1 MEEYN
6 LKEAID
12 ILEKEKNIDREILL
26 NTIED
31 SLAAASKKYF
41 QRLYPDTPV
50 DINVVLNRE
59 TCDWGIFLGR
69 EVIEDDLELISPVTE
84 VHYSD
89 AKNVDDTAEI
99 GDIVYIE
106 EKNIKFGHIIVQ
118 NARGVIIQT
127 LREQEKNSLYNE
139 FKSKEHTVVVGTV
152 GRRLRKAT
160 NIELSNR
167 AQAIL
172 LDSDRIKGENLKS
185 GQNVKVYIEEV
196 VETSKGP
203 KIRVSRGSP
212 NLVRIL
218 FENEVEEIRDGIV
231 EIKSIAREAG
241 SRTKMAVV
249 SNDSNID
256 AVGSCLG
263 VNSVRVNSVV
273 DQLNGEK
280 IDIVNWDEDASTF
293 IDNALS
299 PAKSVAIVADE
310 DIKEAL
316 VIVPDT
322 QLSLAIGKEGQNAR
336 LAVKLTGY
344 KIDIKSETQAV
355 EAGIYDDLGLEYD
368 KAKYANIK
376 KEVEENEA
384 LNEKVNEETVDAS
397 NEVNEEGKDSE

>member
-1 MEEYN
+1 MDEYN

-12 ILEKEKNIDREILL
+12 ILEKEKNIDREVLL

-31 SLAAASKKYF
+31 SLTNASKKYF
-41 QRLYPDTPV
+41 ARLYPNTPV
-50 DINVVLNRE
+50 DINVVLDRN
-59 TCDWGIFLGR
+59 TCDWGIFLGK
-69 EVIEDDLELISPVTE
+69 EVVEDNDTLVSDVTE
-84 VHYSD
+84 VHLSD
-89 AKNVDDTAEI
+89 AKQVDPEATI

-139 FKSKEHTVVVGTV
+139 FKAKEHTVVVGTV
-152 GRRLRKAT
+152 GRRLKHAT

-172 LDSDRIKGENLKS
+172 LDSDRIRGEQLKA

-196 VETSKGP
+196 VESSKGP
-203 KIRVSRGSP
+203 KIRVSRGTP
-212 NLVRIL
+212 ELVRIL
-218 FENEVEEIRDGIV
+218 FTNEVEEIKDGIV

-249 SNDSNID
+249 SHDSNID

-263 VNSVRVNSVV
+263 VNSIRVNSVV

-280 IDIVNWDEDASTF
+280 IDIVSWDEDASTF

-310 DIKEAL
+310 DTNEAL
-316 VIVPDT
+316 VIVPDS

-336 LAVKLTGY
+336 LAVKLTGF

-368 KAKYANIK
+368 KEKFKNIK
-376 KEVEENEA
+376 KAVEEE
-384 LNEKVNEETVDAS
+384 EKEHKAEEESA
-397 NEVNEEGKDSE
+397 EE

>member
-1 MEEYN
+1 MEDYN
-6 LKEAID
+6 LKDAID
-12 ILEKEKNIDREILL
+12 YIEKEKNIDREILL
-26 NTIED
+26 NTIQD
-31 SLAAASKKYF
+31 ALTSASKKYF

-50 DINVVLNRE
+50 DINVVLNRD

-69 EVIEDDLELISPVTE
+69 EVIEDDLDLISPVTE
-84 VHYSD
+84 VHISD
-89 AKNVDDTAEI
+89 AKKIDATAEI

-139 FKSKEHTVVVGTV
+139 FKAKEHTVVVGTV
-152 GRRLRKAT
+152 GRRLKKAT
-160 NIELSNR
+160 NIELSSNR

-172 LDSDRIKGENLKS
+172 LDSDRIKGENLKL
-185 GQNVKVYIEEV
+185 GNNIKVYIEEV
-196 VETSKGP
+196 VESSKGP

-212 NLVRIL
+212 NLVRKL
-218 FENEVEEIRDGIV
+218 FENEVEEIRDGVV

-241 SRTKMAVV
+241 SRTKMAVM
-249 SNDSNID
+249 SNDANID

-263 VNSVRVNSVV
+263 VNSIRVNSVV

-316 VIVPDT
+316 VIVPDS

-376 KEVEENEA
+376 KEVEEKNTPADEA
-384 LNEKVNEETVDAS
+384 KEEENT
-397 NEVNEEGKDSE
+397 ET